1 MRRDKR
7 QDGIVV
13 AVGSCNLASLT
24 DRHASAEALNSVDEF
39 ANMYSYEYRDNE

>member
-13 AVGSCNLASLT
+13 AVESCNLA
-24 DRHASAEALNSVDEF
+24 DRHASVEALDSVDEF
-39 ANMYSYEYRDNE
+39 ANMYSYEYRVNE